1 MKRARCTIAASSALT
16 FMGAALGAAGL
27 SSCAVDGVGGSVG
40 IGYVGGYYE
49 PYGYDYGG
57 WGPGYA
63 VGPYRGGHGDFHH
76 DRGHAPAFRP
86 PAPHHPMPS
95 LPHPRGR

>member
-1 MKRARCTIAASSALT
+1 MKRAQFTVGIAGALSL
-16 FMGAALGAAGL
+16 AALA
-27 SSCAVDGVGGSVG
+27 SCAVDGVGVDGSVG
-40 IGYVGGYYE
+40 VGYVGGYYE

-63 VGPYRGGHGDFHH
+63 VGPYRDGRGGYVR

-86 PAPHHPMPS
+86 APRGHSMPS
-95 LPHPRGR
+95 IPSRPRGR

>member
-1 MKRARCTIAASSALT
+1 MKRMRLTIGIA
-16 FMGAALGAAGL
+16 GALGLAAL
-27 SSCAVDGVGGSVG
+27 SSCAVDGVGVDGSVG
-40 IGYVGGYYE
+40 VGYVGGYYE

-63 VGPYRGGHGDFHH
+63 VGPYRGGHGGYSR

-86 PAPHHPMPS
+86 APRGHTMPS
-95 LPHPRGR
+95 IPSRPRGR